1 MSHDLLIQ
9 RLQSLN
15 DEDLQSIL
23 CGGLRL
29 SEKKLGGLSHDELAV
44 LGSAELRSAAG
55 SSTLNLGRK
64 PHAFPYK
71 QLLIDVADKLSPG
84 ITPLSWTKFRLNDG
98 HKEEEIEQVVLELF
112 EEQVRKWW
120 SKLPAAKQEEFIDGI
135 NSVLKAEQYT
145 SKPMGKGVAPFL
157 QKQALEQL
165 IQGGLIAGLAKVSA
179 GGLLG
184 VAGVSIVGQLGWI
197 ILLQT
202 VGWMAGIKIALFGI
216 GGYGAAGG
224 AVAWLGASAI
234 GTAIALPGLV
244 ALADGPAYRKTVP
257 TTIMILARSRINQF
271 TGTES
276 L

>member
-1 MSHDLLIQ
+1 LSHDLLIQ

-15 DEDLQSIL
+15 DEDLHSIL
-23 CGGLRL
+23 CAGLRVP
-29 SEKKLGGLSHDELAV
+29 EKKLGGLSHDELV
-44 LGSAELRSAAG
+44 LFGSIELRYAAG
-55 SSTLNLGRK
+55 SSTLSLTRK
-64 PHAFPYK
+64 PHTFPYK

-84 ITPLSWTKFRLNDG
+84 ITPLSWTKFRLNDE
-98 HKEEEIEQVVLELF
+98 HEEEEIERVVLDLF

-120 SKLPAAKQEEFIDGI
+120 SKLPAQKREEFVNGI
-135 NSVLKAEQYT
+135 NSVLRAEQDAA
-145 SKPMGKGVAPFL
+145 KPIAGGVAPFL

-271 TGTES
+271 TDNDS
-276 L
+276 Q